1 MPGRYILEGVVILHE
16 AIHELHK
23 KKMNGV
29 ILKLDFE
36 KAYDKVNWSFLQQT
50 LRMKGFTEKWCK
62 WIESFVSKGS
72 VGIKVNDDVG
82 RFFQTKK
89 GLRQGAPLSPLLFNL
104 VGDMLATL
112 IERAK

>member
-16 AIHELHK
+16 AKHKLHK
-23 KKMNGV
+23 KKMNRV

-36 KAYDKVNWSFLQQT
+36 KAYDKVNRSFLQQT
-50 LRMKGFTEKWCK
+50 LRLKGFIEKWCK

-72 VGIKVNDDVG
+72 VGIKVNDDIG

-89 GLRQGAPLSPLLFNL
+89 GLRQGDPLSLLFFNL
-104 VGDMLATL
+104 VADMLATL